1 MRWRAQHTTAVV
13 GEALYCWGGDQ
24 EGLVRSHD
32 SPTKRQCTSAIDA
45 FNLLSG
51 VWSSQPT
58 RGTPPLGI
66 IGVSCT
72 TINNNIYYF
81 GGWCGHDTC
90 YHNSLN
96 CLDTLTLQWKELQST
111 NNNSVTKRGLGGM
124 IVMGSEGE
132 PQQLLVIG
140 GVAPIST
147 ITQYHQ
153 FECNKMTGADDLVST
168 NEQNIYNLSSG
179 QWTIPSVS
187 GQCCP
192 PTSGFIIEKINHN
205 KGIMYGGAVTD
216 SGITIPTNSIYLFQL
231 SHNTINWES
240 LKQGVIPNDGLW
252 PKEREGHA
260 STIINGVSTSPTL
273 VVIGGLD
280 NRHQPVNDCLLIDT
294 NQYNWMKIPLP
305 DSVTCRYCHT
315 VSSFV
320 FDPNHVFLTI
330 VGGAVKREQKHV
342 GGGVMEW
349 FDTPVTDP
357 NITMVVELVFNDGQW
372 SVGPV
377 LDSVNIP
384 LLYEQILKER
394 RKELNE
400 FMTDKEKELQVINK
414 SLRHDLQVARINN
427 QSLQEALLET
437 QSLSVSSAAAL
448 MEKDEMILRLESQ
461 LQEAKSLY
469 YEKDEEKQFVE
480 FTKASGEY
488 KGKVIKLQDQDFD
501 EKIHLEDQGIMKK
514 EKIDFTLHEQD
525 QFSIKGTDSVGV
537 QFNYMIPSMEKRM
550 LTLETQLLET
560 KTLLTK
566 RKRDQEDS
574 PHSDNSK
581 KLKTDELEESVDEK
595 QIMTGEYEKLKAI
608 VADNELYLAEVLK
621 GKTQAEE
628 QLKEK
633 QIIIDDFKTTVSE
646 KDAYISKL
654 LKEKSQQQER
664 ITSQEEQSI
673 KETSSVDVQFNYLIP
688 SM

>member
-1 MRWRAQHTTAVV
+1 MDSKAEGQYQLEWRYQNTTAVV
-13 GEALYCWGGDQ
+13 GEVLYCWGGDQ
-24 EGLVRSHD
+24 EGLDWSHD
-32 SPTKRQCTSAIDA
+32 SPTKRQCTSAIDT

-81 GGWCGHDTC
+81 GGYCGHDTC

-111 NNNSVTKRGLGGM
+111 NNSSVTKRGYGGM

-147 ITQYHQ
+147 ITQYHHQ
-153 FECNKMTGADDLVST
+153 FKYVTTAGVYDLVRT

-179 QWTIPSVS
+179 QWTVPSVS

-192 PTSGFIIEKINHN
+192 PTSHFISERINHI
-205 KGIMYGGAVTD
+205 KGIMYGGAVTN
-216 SGITIPTNSIYLFQL
+216 SGIPTNSIYLFQL
-231 SHNTINWES
+231 SHNTINWEC
-240 LKQGVIPNDGLW
+240 LKQGAVPNDGLW
-252 PKEREGHA
+252 PKETWGHA

-273 VVIGGLD
+273 VVIGGLG
-280 NRHQPVNDCLLIDT
+280 NNNQPVNDCLLLET

-305 DSVTCRYCHT
+305 DPVTGRYCHT

-320 FDPNHVFLTI
+320 LDPNHVFLI
-330 VGGAVKREQKHV
+330 VVGGGIKREQKHV

-349 FDTPVTDP
+349 INIPVTDS

-372 SVGPV
+372 LLGLV

-394 RKELNE
+394 RKE
-400 FMTDKEKELQVINK
+400 FMTDKVKELQVINE

-437 QSLSVSSAAAL
+437 QSLS
-448 MEKDEMILRLESQ
+448 
-461 LQEAKSLY
+461 
-469 YEKDEEKQFVE
+469 
-480 FTKASGEY
+480 
-488 KGKVIKLQDQDFD
+488 
-501 EKIHLEDQGIMKK
+501 
-514 EKIDFTLHEQD
+514 
-525 QFSIKGTDSVGV
+525 
-537 QFNYMIPSMEKRM
+537 
-550 LTLETQLLET
+550 ETQLLET

-581 KLKTDELEESVDEK
+581 KLKTDELEESVEEK
-595 QIMTGEYEKLKAI
+595 QIMTGEYEELKAV
-608 VADNELYLAEVLK
+608 VAELYITELLEE
-621 GKTQAEE
+621 KTQVEE

-633 QIIIDDFKTTVSE
+633 QIIIDNFKTTVSE

-654 LKEKSQQQER
+654 LKGKSQEQER

-673 KETSSVDVQFNYLIP
+673 KETSSVEVQFNYLIP
-688 SM
+688 SMGKRYASKFELIFTTIGFLMLLKN